1 MSKPFKLKYTNG
13 KKSDAT
19 AFPFKSPMKD
29 PGHGAP
35 GYHEHTNDPKINME
49 DYRNQHKFPPNN
61 PGYAVADPFGFGT
74 GGAYGGGGGALPK
87 LHEKEESGWGHETE
101 HQEFIRKTGEQH
113 TKDLREKKKKEL
125 AEKLAKKSTE

>member
-13 KKSDAT
+13 KTSDAT

-61 PGYAVADPFGFGT
+61 PGYAVANPFGIGA
-74 GGAYGGGGGALPK
+74 GGAYGGSGSSLPLKTNNDEWGKK
-87 LHEKEESGWGHETE
+87 LEKQTAKITKQLKTKTEEE
-101 HQEFIRKTGEQH
+101 KTKEIP
-113 TKDLREKKKKEL
+113 TPRIKK
-125 AEKLAKKSTE
+125 